1 MSKVRI
7 LSPRPENS
15 NRRICGGFNFF
26 WRRVRIQT
34 TNSRLSGFESFAKQL
49 EKQLGA
55 RRFTPDE
62 VMIELF
68 GTEVGDDFM
77 DKANKVDEY
86 IWEQIALAI
95 KNGQDVIYD
104 AGSWSANDRKY
115 VMQRLKKLGAEALW
129 HQVNCN
135 IDLAKQR
142 TLARSKDAEQLSVD
156 ERFFDENLSRYKPIS
171 DSEGLDVVVYNN

>member
-1 MSKVRI
+1 MFLGVKTRVEDIMSTVH
-7 LSPRPENS
+7 LM
-15 NRRICGGFNFF
+15 CGYIGFGK
-26 WRRVRIQT
+26 T
-34 TNSRLSGFESFAKQL
+34 TIAKQL

-86 IWEQIALAI
+86 IWEQIALAV
-95 KNGQDVIYD
+95 KNDQDVIYD
-104 AGSWSANDRKY
+104 AGSWSADDRKY
-115 VMQRLKKLGAEALW
+115 VMQRLKKLGAKALW

-156 ERFFDENLSRYKPIS
+156 ERFFDENLPRYKPIS
-171 DSEGLDVVVYNN
+171 DSEGLDVVVHNN

>member
-7 LSPRPENS
+7 LSPRPENLA
-15 NRRICGGFNFF
+15 RRICGGFNFF

-68 GTEVGDDFM
+68 GIEVGDDFM

-115 VMQRLKKLGAEALW
+115 VMQRLEKLGAEALW
-129 HQVNCN
+129 HQVNCD

-142 TLARSKDAEQLSVD
+142 TLARSKDAEQLSVG
-156 ERFFDENLSRYKPIS
+156 ERFFDENLSRYKPIF
-171 DSEGLDVVVYNN
+171 DSEGLDVVVHND

>member
-15 NRRICGGFNFF
+15 NRRKCGGFNFLF
-26 WRRVRIQT
+26 GTCGFKRQT
-34 TNSRLSGFESFAKQL
+34 VVCRGFGSFAKQL

-77 DKANKVDEY
+77 DKANKVDQY
-86 IWEQIALAI
+86 IWEQIALAV
-95 KNGQDVIYD
+95 KNDQDVIYD
-104 AGSWSANDRKY
+104 AGSWSSDDRKY
-115 VMQRLKKLGAEALW
+115 VMQRLEKLGAEALW

-142 TLARSKDAEQLSVD
+142 TLACSKDAEQLSVG

>member
-1 MSKVRI
+1 MSTVH
-7 LSPRPENS
+7 LM
-15 NRRICGGFNFF
+15 CGYIGFGK
-26 WRRVRIQT
+26 T
-34 TNSRLSGFESFAKQL
+34 TIAKQL

-86 IWEQIALAI
+86 IWEQIALAV
-95 KNGQDVIYD
+95 KNDQDVIYD
-104 AGSWSANDRKY
+104 AGSWSVDDRKY
-115 VMQRLKKLGAEALW
+115 VMQRLKKLGANALW
-129 HQVNCN
+129 HQVNCD

-142 TLARSKDAEQLSVD
+142 TWRVVKMRNSCLLMNAFLMKIYLD
-156 ERFFDENLSRYKPIS
+156 IS
-171 DSEGLDVVVYNN
+171 LYLILRA